1 MFDQIII
8 SLSAEPVCWCQWCLF
23 YWNVTTSCLRLLA
36 PVCPGRPREIR
47 QAQTRIHSSLDRLVY
62 WTQHPAV
69 SSLLP
74 EWGHSSHLRF
84 SNFFTLECFRLSSS
98 LVFLEVFVRFVVKC
112 QAEVLRYCSS
122 LWYWRKLETN
132 KVIYSCRLAHCPVL
146 TCCGST
152 YPSSSQQAETDWRQ
166 PFVGSRNTL
175 RRDQIKTNLLTALAL
190 HNPKGLWCLTKIVIP
205 MSTTHWWNRLK
216 DSFTLF
222 VWFWCARNSLS
233 LSSFYFSFDL
243 KLFMSCWDLIT
254 TQLYPSYVD
263 MTLSWTWTSRS
274 PQQSSIR
281 NIL

>member
-1 MFDQIII
+1 M
-8 SLSAEPVCWCQWCLF
+8 
-23 YWNVTTSCLRLLA
+23 
-36 PVCPGRPREIR
+36 
-47 QAQTRIHSSLDRLVY
+47 
-62 WTQHPAV
+62 
-69 SSLLP
+69 
-74 EWGHSSHLRF
+74 
-84 SNFFTLECFRLSSS
+84 
-98 LVFLEVFVRFVVKC
+98 FVRFVVKC

-175 RRDQIKTNLLTALAL
+175 RRDQIKTNLLNALAPQ
-190 HNPKGLWCLTKIVIP
+190 PKGFV
-205 MSTTHWWNRLK
+205 MSDQNCHSNVNHSL

-222 VWFWCARNSLS
+222 VWIWCARSSLI
-233 LSSFYFSFDL
+233 LSSFYFYFDL

-263 MTLSWTWTSRS
+263 ITLSWTWTSRS